1 MTADEQA
8 GLFPLT
14 SVIRPVCLYARAS
27 ATDRSRLAAA
37 RTVTAG
43 GSDGQSRVL
52 FAAQN
57 RIDWNFSAALE
68 RHASL
73 GSVRASATTERIA
86 RLRLRLRLWCAA
98 AVAREQVRAAA
109 AFVWDGWRKQAPS
122 ADQLES
128 DAVIDSPGRFF
139 VGDFY
144 KDSAFQRIRKVRS
157 PAHI

>member
-1 MTADEQA
+1 
-8 GLFPLT
+8 
-14 SVIRPVCLYARAS
+14 
-27 ATDRSRLAAA
+27 
-37 RTVTAG
+37 
-43 GSDGQSRVL
+43 L

-86 RLRLRLRLWCAA
+86 RLRLRLRLWCAP
-98 AVAREQVRAAA
+98 RWPESRFELQRRLG
-109 AFVWDGWRKQAPS
+109 WWRKQAPS

-157 PAHI
+157 PAHN